1 MEKKRILIIDDDK
14 VLLEIAKDVL
24 TRAGYSVFTSDQS
37 LGTSQKV
44 EKIKPHLIVMDV
56 TMHTLGGDKICK
68 ILKESNIYKEMKII
82 LYSVKD
88 QDELKKLAVQS
99 EADDFL
105 IKSSNY
111 QELVVKVK
119 SLLKN
124 P

>member
-56 TMHTLGGDKICK
+56 TMPNLGGDKICK

-111 QELVVKVK
+111 QELVEKVK